1 MPPTDFAR
9 RSSMRRWT
17 GRVLVALAT
26 TAGSVLVVGAPV
38 ASFGAVTAHSA
49 TTCAGTIASPGSLP
63 GGAYTDLV
71 VTGVCDV
78 DAGQVLVTD
87 NVSVDAGAALLA
99 GFALNHS
106 GPGTSG
112 ITVEGSI
119 VVDNGGTL
127 ILGCKATSFPC
138 FDDPHQNAATLNSP
152 ATVDGDVIGLAA
164 LGVVVHGSTVRGDIL
179 QQGGGGG
186 PSCGVSGLF
195 GSFPF
200 PSPVYSNYEDNTVGG
215 NLRVTGVNSC
225 WFGALRD
232 QIGGSATFASNTFS
246 DPDASE
252 NLDNQVSGN
261 LLCTANSPAVHYG
274 DSGSQ
279 PNVVAGFA
287 TGQCAFGVMAPNPPG
302 PPQPIAVP
310 SSTPSGYWLGAAD
323 GGVFSF
329 GVPFLGGLAGG
340 GPLDSPITGI
350 AAVPGGSGYN
360 LADGSG
366 TVFSI
371 GQNSL
376 QCSSMSPHPLVPNKP
391 VVGIAAAPGGNGC
404 WTVGGDGGVF
414 SWGPNA
420 PFFGS
425 AGALPLVQPIV
436 GIAATPNNDG
446 YDLAAADGGIFAYG
460 PGGAFYGSMGGR
472 PLNQPVVGIAVDPAT
487 GGYWLVARDGGVFSF
502 NAPFFGS
509 MGGTPLNK
517 SIVGIQA
524 APGGN
529 GYYLVAADGGIFAF
543 GPGATF
549 QGSTGSLRL
558 AQPVVGMSLG

>member
-1 MPPTDFAR
+1 MPGTVSVH
-9 RSSMRRWT
+9 RSSTRLRT
-17 GRVLVALAT
+17 GRVLLALS
-26 TAGSVLVVGAPV
+26 TAAASVLLLGASGSSP
-38 ASFGAVTAHSA
+38 AGATPPPS
-49 TTCAGTIASPGSLP
+49 TTCGGTIGSPASLP
-63 GGAYTDLV
+63 GGTYLDVV
-71 VTGVCDV
+71 VTGVCAV
-78 DAGQVLVTD
+78 NAGQVVVTD
-87 NVSVDAGAALLA
+87 NVSIDAGAALLA
-99 GFALNHS
+99 GYALNHS

-112 ITVEGSI
+112 ITVDGSI
-119 VVDNGGTL
+119 VVDNGATL

-152 ATVDGDVIGLAA
+152 ATVDGDVIGLAP

-186 PSCGVSGLF
+186 PSCAVSGLF

-200 PSPVYSNYEDNTVGG
+200 PSPVYSNYEDNTIGG
-215 NLRVTGVNSC
+215 NLRVTGLNSC

-252 NLDNQVSGN
+252 NLNNQINGN
-261 LLCTANSPAVHYG
+261 LLCTDNSPAVQYG

-287 TGQCAFGVMAPNPPG
+287 TGQCAFGVVAPNPPG
-302 PPQPIAVP
+302 PPQPIAVR
-310 SSTPSGYWLGAAD
+310 SSTPPGYWLGAAD

-340 GPLDSPITGI
+340 VPLDSPIAGI
-350 AAVPGGSGYN
+350 AAVPGGAGYN
-360 LADGSG
+360 LAEGNG

-376 QCSSMSPHPLVPNKP
+376 QCSSMSPQPLVPNKP
-391 VVGIAAAPGGNGC
+391 IVGIAAAPGGNGC

-436 GIAATPNNDG
+436 GIGAAPSNDG
-446 YDLAAADGGIFAYG
+446 YDLAAADGGVFAYG
-460 PGGAFYGSMGGR
+460 PGGTFYGSMGGH

-502 NAPFFGS
+502 NAPFYGS

-517 SIVGIQA
+517 SIVGIAA

-529 GYYLVAADGGIFAF
+529 GYYLVAADGGVFAF

-549 QGSTGSLRL
+549 QGSTGSLHL
-558 AQPVVGMSLG
+558 VQPVVGMSLG